1 MKLGD
6 YITKTQVADSTDAMG
21 AGYEREHARLRDLLY
36 GEIPSERIAQLLARG
51 REVARRELAATIDQL
66 LSVHGFGHMT
76 GQERDALV
84 EHTLDMVLGLGPIEK
99 MLKDDEI
106 TEIMVNGPDARWQGR
121 RRGTGGSRPHRGARR
136 GRGRPHTGYPE
147 DAELPAPAHRHRV
160 CPHAAKKTEALLMKL
175 GDYITKTQVADSTDA
190 MGAGYE
196 REHARL
202 RDLLYGEIPSERIA
216 QLLARGREVAR
227 RELAAT
233 IDQLLSVHG
242 FGHMTGQE
250 RDALVEHTL
259 DMVLGLGPI
268 EKMLKDDEI
277 TEIMVNGPD
286 AIFFER
292 RGSVY
297 RSAER
302 YDSEE
307 QLRLVVDRIVSPLG
321 RRVDEQSPLVNARLP
336 EGHRV
341 NVVIPPLSIDGT
353 SVTIRKFRTQSFT
366 LDELVDMDALSPE
379 MERLL
384 AWAVRA
390 RKNIAVSGGTGGGK
404 TTLLNAL
411 SRLIPH
417 AERIITIEDSAE
429 LRFDQHPHVIRL
441 EARLANA
448 EGRGAVTIRDLV
460 TNALRMRPDR
470 IIVGECRGAEALD
483 MLQAM
488 NTGHDGSMTTLHANS
503 PAEAIPRLV
512 MMVRYGMDL
521 PTQIIRE
528 QIASALDLIVQQDR
542 LAGGMRR
549 ITQIAMRNEGRRE
562 LDAEEG
568 GASQGGF
575 VPIVSWNRR
584 NRHYE
589 WGLVP
594 AWVYDL
600 PYMGIATQEE
610 VEQWVQSVQPS
621 CLGHS

>member
-6 YITKTQVADSTDAMG
+6 YIRQAPHASADEARVGVSEK
-21 AGYEREHARLRDLLY
+21 ERTRLRELLY
-36 GEIPSERIAQLLARG
+36 REIPSERIAQLLAQG
-51 REVARRELAATIDQL
+51 REQARRELAVSIEQILSAHDFAPMNDIDR
-66 LSVHGFGHMT
+66 S
-76 GQERDALV
+76 ALI
-84 EHTLDMVLGLGPIEK
+84 EHTLDLVLGLGPIEK
-99 MLKDDEI
+99 MLKDDSI
-106 TEIMVNGPDARWQGR
+106 TEIMVNGPR
-121 RRGTGGSRPHRGARR
+121 
-136 GRGRPHTGYPE
+136 
-147 DAELPAPAHRHRV
+147 
-160 CPHAAKKTEALLMKL
+160 
-175 GDYITKTQVADSTDA
+175 
-190 MGAGYE
+190 
-196 REHARL
+196 
-202 RDLLYGEIPSERIA
+202 
-216 QLLARGREVAR
+216 
-227 RELAAT
+227 
-233 IDQLLSVHG
+233 SV
-242 FGHMTGQE
+242 
-250 RDALVEHTL
+250 
-259 DMVLGLGPI
+259 
-268 EKMLKDDEI
+268 
-277 TEIMVNGPD
+277 
-286 AIFFER
+286 FFER
-292 RGSVY
+292 DGIICRSV
-297 RSAER
+297 ER

-307 QLRLVVDRIVSPLG
+307 QLRLVIDRIVSPLG
-321 RRVDEQSPLVNARLP
+321 RRIDEQSPIVNARLP